1 MVMKVLMFG
10 WEFPPMKSGGLG
22 TACYDLCR
30 GLTDQGVE
38 VTFVVPKLPKG
49 MQSKYAKL
57 VGANQQ
63 VKIREVD
70 SILTPYMHAKS
81 YEETYEYLDSSMKDN
96 YGKDLMAEVDRYT
109 RAAALIAR
117 KENFDVIHAH
127 DWMTYEAGLIA
138 KQHSGKPLVAHM
150 HATEFDRTGGNP
162 NYEISHREY
171 LGMNGADMIIAN
183 SEFTRNNVLNNYS
196 IDADKLRVVHWG
208 IDPEN
213 PHYEIGEKSPFKDEK
228 IVLFVG
234 RVTLQKGP
242 DYFVK
247 LAQKVSEFEPN
258 TKFVLAGNGDMLPKV
273 IEQVAD
279 LGMSDKFVFPGF
291 LKGEDVHR
299 AFQMADLYVMPS
311 VSEPFGLVAL
321 ESVKNGTPVLLS
333 KQSGVSEVLSNC
345 FKVDFWNIED
355 MANKVVSFL
364 RYPELA
370 QTMGENIRAEGEKF
384 NLIEPANK
392 CIDCYKEVLTW

>member
-22 TACYDLCR
+22 TACFDLCR
-30 GLTDQGVE
+30 GLTEKDVE

-49 MQSKYAKL
+49 MNSDFAKL

-70 SILTPYMHAKS
+70 SILSPYMHAKS
-81 YEETYEYLDSSMKDN
+81 YAEEYEYLDSNMKDN

-117 KENFDVIHAH
+117 KENFDIIHAH

-150 HATEFDRTGGNP
+150 HATEFDRTGENP
-162 NYEISHREY
+162 NYDISHREFTG
-171 LGMNGADMIIAN
+171 LAGADLVIAN
-183 SEFTRNNVLNNYS
+183 SNFTKDNVLKHYS
-196 IDADKLRVVHWG
+196 IDSEKMRVVHWG

-213 PHYEIGEKSPFKDEK
+213 PHYDIGEISPFKDEK
-228 IVLFVG
+228 MVLFIG

-247 LAQKVSEFEPN
+247 LAKSVLDFEPN
-258 TKFVLAGNGDMLPKV
+258 TKFVLAGNGDMLPRV

-279 LGMSDKFVFPGF
+279 MGMSDNFVFPGF

-321 ESVKNGTPVLLS
+321 ESVKNGTPTLVS
-333 KQSGVSEVLSNC
+333 KQSGVSEVLDHC
-345 FKVDFWNIED
+345 FKVDFWNIDE
-355 MANKVVSFL
+355 MTNKVVSFL
-364 RYPELA
+364 RHPELS
-370 QTMGENIRAEGEKF
+370 QSLSENSKIESNKF
-384 NLIEPANK
+384 NLIEPAKK
-392 CIDCYKEVLTW
+392 CIDCYNEVLTW